1 MKLIEAVNA
10 YAAAEEMSKES
21 WPYSVSLA
29 VVKLKKA
36 LKDEAEFFLTKERE
50 LVDRYALKDER
61 GNIALTERGT
71 FALRDGTQAAEY
83 EQARQELCQT
93 EVPTKWV
100 PMRVTA
106 PACIKP
112 AFLEALDGFIEFTA

>member
-29 VVKLKKA
+29 LVKLKKA

-61 GNIALTERGT
+61 GNIMLTERGT
-71 FALRDGTQAAEY
+71 FTLRDGAQAAEY
-83 EQARQELCQT
+83 ERARQELCQT
-93 EVPTKWV
+93 EAPAKWT
-100 PMRVTA
+100 PMRVAA

-112 AFLEALDGFIEFTA
+112 AFLEALDGFIEFQA